1 MNTITEYSNI
11 HKIELHGKLELLT
24 PLHIGSGSSENSDL
38 DILLDANGKPYIP
51 GTSIAG
57 VIRHYMKALDDKFDL
72 FFGKERKESD
82 DTEKG
87 QQSNIVFYDSH
98 LITEAQKNETFKPKI
113 RDGIRLSEK
122 TAIVED
128 GAKYDYEILD
138 PGVTFEFKIVLKY
151 SDEEKENAKSF
162 LKTIENLL
170 SNEKLQFGANSNNGF
185 GKVKLIQPEYKIY
198 EVDSVESVWNRIFQ
212 TSKQNKLEAKQIEI
226 IPNEFSI
233 YLIANLES
241 SLIIGDTD
249 PDSESDKT
257 HIKSNGKPVLT
268 GSTLKGVIRSRLIQI
283 LNTISKEKND
293 KYLKLKYGLLGYVK
307 EEFEDFEFKEIQK
320 IFDKKNQKIS
330 AIQGRLIVQEKNIEN
345 TQTQLQPRIKID
357 RFTGG
362 TIESALFDSMPVF
375 TDAKSPSEIKI
386 QFSINSKQFDEWKEA
401 AGLLLLVLKD
411 FWTGM
416 LAIGGEKNIGRGRLI
431 GKEAIITWKEDNTK
445 REVSLKNENGK
456 PKPSSVEGWQ
466 KLNQFVIQLNQYLGD
481 KHGN

>member
-1 MNTITEYSNI
+1 MNETKEKYTYI
-11 HKIELHGKLELLT
+11 HKIELHGKLELIT

-57 VIRHYMKALDDKFDL
+57 AIRHYMKALDDKFDTL
-72 FFGKERKESD
+72 FGKERKESD
-82 DTEKG
+82 DSDKG
-87 QQSNIVFYDSH
+87 QQSNIIFYDSH
-98 LITEAQKNETFKPKI
+98 LITETNKIKI

-122 TAIVED
+122 TGIIED

-138 PGVTFEFKIVLKY
+138 PGVKFEFKIVLKY
-151 SDEEKENAKSF
+151 SDDKKENAKSF
-162 LKTIENLL
+162 LKTIETLL

-198 EVDSVESVWNRIFQ
+198 EVDSVESIWNRIFQ
-212 TSKQNKLEAKQIEI
+212 TSKHNKLEVSISEVVAD
-226 IPNEFSI
+226 EFSI
-233 YLIANLES
+233 SLIANLEN

-257 HIKSNGKPVLT
+257 HIKSNGKPVIT

-293 KYLKLKYGLLGYVK
+293 KYLKLKYGLLGYVE
-307 EEFEDFEFKEIQK
+307 EEFEDSEFKEIQK
-320 IFDKKNQKIS
+320 IFGKKNQKIS
-330 AIQGRLIVQEKNIEN
+330 AIQGRLKVQEKNIEN

-362 TIESALFDSMPVF
+362 TIESALFDSMPIF
-375 TDAKSPSEIKI
+375 TDTKNPSEIKI
-386 QFSINSKQFDEWKEA
+386 HFSINSKHFEEWKEG

-411 FWTGM
+411 LWTGM
-416 LAIGGEKNIGRGRLI
+416 LAIGGEKNVGRGRLI
-431 GKEAIITWKEDNTK
+431 GREAFITWKDGDTK
-445 REVSLKNENGK
+445 AEVQLKSENGK
-456 PKPSSVEGWQ
+456 PKPSSIEGWQ
-466 KLNQFVIQLNQYLGD
+466 KLNQFVIQLNQYLGA
-481 KHGN
+481 